1 MYAITFDS
9 PAICSKHILHALRAQ
24 KSIVRSP
31 LRQMLRKSRSSTLSI
46 AYHMFFFLYVFSIFL
61 LLYSLEEESQNII
74 EVSPYQQTEEQN
86 HTGHLGVFHKLV
98 ARFAAGYHL
107 VEEEEHVATV

>member
-1 MYAITFDS
+1 MILF
-9 PAICSKHILHALRAQ
+9 ICFLY
-24 KSIVRSP
+24 
-31 LRQMLRKSRSSTLSI
+31 LSI
-46 AYHMFFFLYVFSIFL
+46 
-61 LLYSLEEESQNII
+61 LYSLEEESQNII

-98 ARFAAGYHL
+98 ARFTTGYHL

>member
-9 PAICSKHILHALRAQ
+9 PAIYSKHILHALRAQ

-46 AYHMFFFLYVFSIFL
+46 AYHMFFFLYVFSFPYIFSV
-61 LLYSLEEESQNII
+61 YRQFGNPIQPQN
-74 EVSPYQQTEEQN
+74 SP
-86 HTGHLGVFHKLV
+86 
-98 ARFAAGYHL
+98 
-107 VEEEEHVATV
+107 

>member
-31 LRQMLRKSRSSTLSI
+31 LRQMLRKSRSSALSI
-46 AYHMFFFLYVFSIFL
+46 VRHMVFFSLYILSISAIRESHTAPELSVTTVPFL
-61 LLYSLEEESQNII
+61 
-74 EVSPYQQTEEQN
+74 
-86 HTGHLGVFHKLV
+86 
-98 ARFAAGYHL
+98 
-107 VEEEEHVATV
+107 

>member
-46 AYHMFFFLYVFSIFL
+46 AYHMFLYILSISAIRESHTAPELSITTVPFL
-61 LLYSLEEESQNII
+61 
-74 EVSPYQQTEEQN
+74 
-86 HTGHLGVFHKLV
+86 
-98 ARFAAGYHL
+98 
-107 VEEEEHVATV
+107 

>member
-46 AYHMFFFLYVFSIFL
+46 AYHMFFFLYVFSFPYIIFSV
-61 LLYSLEEESQNII
+61 YRQFGNPIQPQN
-74 EVSPYQQTEEQN
+74 SP
-86 HTGHLGVFHKLV
+86 
-98 ARFAAGYHL
+98 
-107 VEEEEHVATV
+107 

>member
-9 PAICSKHILHALRAQ
+9 PAICSKHILHELRAQ

-46 AYHMFFFLYVFSIFL
+46 AYHMFSFYIFSLFPIH
-61 LLYSLEEESQNII
+61 
-74 EVSPYQQTEEQN
+74 SPYIGNSGIPYIPRTLRN
-86 HTGHLGVFHKLV
+86 DRSVSLM
-98 ARFAAGYHL
+98 AAYITDTAL
-107 VEEEEHVATV
+107 

>member
-1 MYAITFDS
+1 MKIGFKTF
-9 PAICSKHILHALRAQ
+9 
-24 KSIVRSP
+24 
-31 LRQMLRKSRSSTLSI
+31 SSGI
-46 AYHMFFFLYVFSIFL
+46 IFLYVFSIFL